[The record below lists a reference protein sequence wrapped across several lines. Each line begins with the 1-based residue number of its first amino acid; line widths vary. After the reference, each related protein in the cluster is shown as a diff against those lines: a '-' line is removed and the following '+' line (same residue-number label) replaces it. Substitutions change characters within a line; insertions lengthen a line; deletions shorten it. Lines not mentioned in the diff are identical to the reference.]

1 MTELIVTLVRRFIKK
16 SVINDF
22 LATDVLNI
30 NSQIPLL
37 TIEIGVK
44 RKLLS
49 KTSNKKSSK

>member
-1 MTELIVTLVRRFIKK
+1 MTELLVTLVRRFIKK

-49 KTSNKKSSK
+49 KTSDKKSSK